1 MQRESI
7 KYEKYKLIG
16 ALSQLIYLKQFKK
29 KKTLANGK
37 IMPVVSGERFTW
49 NKRWDYRDPRT

>member
-37 IMPVVSGERFTW
+37 IMPVVSGERFT
-49 NKRWDYRDPRT
+49 